1 MPAIDYSLLNEASAL
16 IKRQGENVHLNPHRN
31 WAYRNPGIV
40 LVFCIVFIVA
50 VGLISLFIYRK
61 VLARKARAQR

>member
-1 MPAIDYSLLNEASAL
+1 MPAVDYSLIVRDVSNIL
-16 IKRQGENVHLNPHRN
+16 IRQTTPSTRPRHN

-50 VGLISLFIYRK
+50 TGLIALFLYRK
-61 VLARKARAQR
+61 ILARKARSGN